1 MSRLIS
7 LGEAADPVRV
17 GGKAAGLARLIA
29 AGFRVPDGF
38 VIPPDVD
45 SREMHALLE
54 GVLGAGPYAFRSSA
68 AAEDLETASF
78 AGQYETVLGVVG
90 ADAGTRAVERVRLS
104 ARQASVEAYRSRAA
118 APAGG
123 MAVIV
128 QRQIDAHASGV
139 AFTRNPVTGVGEVV
153 IEAVAGLGEGLMSGA
168 VTPEEWTV
176 SSTPALRSRPAGQVL
191 DPDQAAE
198 IAALSRRVEASL
210 GGPQDVEWVIDGD
223 GIWLLQA
230 RPITALP
237 IEPSAHPNPDTAWDR
252 SDAFFPEPVTPL
264 VFTAWQPIHTQVT
277 KQAMELLGLP
287 GNGIAHGY
295 FYGRVYD
302 RVIPLVG
309 GESDARG
316 LPPAP
321 LMKLLLRIHPQF
333 RVRLRAAAAAA
344 RDDLPMRFID
354 EWEERGRVRIRAR
367 TRELRSVDLGSLT
380 DDELAEQLQAVRSHA
395 YDCGLEHFKLVFGG
409 WVLLGQL
416 GMAAE
421 RLTGWDPRRV
431 IDLVQGHSETTRM
444 EGEALD
450 AVAAAVE
457 RDPAARALVEEGGD
471 LHGYDGPAGAALRAY
486 LDEYGQRV
494 HYSFLRPTRAEDP
507 GRVLSLLRSSL
518 GGAPRQDPNLK
529 IASAV
534 ATAELVDPVARP
546 ADRAALEEAVRRA
559 RQGRPYGDETER
571 DTLDGI
577 GLIRR
582 VALEAGS
589 RLAAQGRLRQRDDVV
604 YLDIDELDRALHGR
618 AVDLGQ
624 VERRRAEHRW
634 ALANPAPRRLGPV
647 AGDLP
652 LPSLFPAS
660 VQPIVG
666 AFMWAIGHLFFTPPV
681 PVDGG
686 SLRGLGASAGVV
698 EGTARVVRGHS
709 DFHRIR
715 HGDIVVCPSTMAS
728 WSSIFAVIGGLVT
741 EVGGPLS
748 HPGTL
753 AREYGLPA
761 VLGVA
766 GATSL
771 IADGDRIRIDGSKGT
786 VIALDGA
793 VGIEEPTAASAL
805 P

>member
-421 RLTGWDPRRV
+421 RLTG
-431 IDLVQGHSETTRM
+431 
-444 EGEALD
+444 
-450 AVAAAVE
+450 
-457 RDPAARALVEEGGD
+457 
-471 LHGYDGPAGAALRAY
+471 
-486 LDEYGQRV
+486 
-494 HYSFLRPTRAEDP
+494 
-507 GRVLSLLRSSL
+507 
-518 GGAPRQDPNLK
+518 
-529 IASAV
+529 
-534 ATAELVDPVARP
+534 
-546 ADRAALEEAVRRA
+546 
-559 RQGRPYGDETER
+559 
-571 DTLDGI
+571 
-577 GLIRR
+577 
-582 VALEAGS
+582 
-589 RLAAQGRLRQRDDVV
+589 
-604 YLDIDELDRALHGR
+604 
-618 AVDLGQ
+618 
-624 VERRRAEHRW
+624 
-634 ALANPAPRRLGPV
+634 
-647 AGDLP
+647 
-652 LPSLFPAS
+652 
-660 VQPIVG
+660 
-666 AFMWAIGHLFFTPPV
+666 
-681 PVDGG
+681 
-686 SLRGLGASAGVV
+686 GV
-698 EGTARVVRGHS
+698 S
-709 DFHRIR
+709 
-715 HGDIVVCPSTMAS
+715 M
-728 WSSIFAVIGGLVT
+728 
-741 EVGGPLS
+741 
-748 HPGTL
+748 
-753 AREYGLPA
+753 
-761 VLGVA
+761 
-766 GATSL
+766 
-771 IADGDRIRIDGSKGT
+771 
-786 VIALDGA
+786 
-793 VGIEEPTAASAL
+793 
-805 P
+805 